1 MFCSTF
7 SQVMQSQP
15 WIVMVIICTSLLQI
29 FLPTVESDPSIGDIV
44 LSLPG
49 QPVVSFQQY
58 AGYVTVNTNSSQPQR
73 ALFYYFVEAETQ
85 PASKPVVLWLNGG
98 KFLLLTSPCCLKEL
112 PLLWFVNVIWYK
124 RSCLWVILNLKL
136 WKKLFLTRFLTNALR
151 AFLSISQLLIIHFLF
166 ENFLGTLGVQRNDVP
181 SSHIHGRSHHELMS
195 GPLHECKR
203 REHNFLYF
211 GSI

>member
-29 FLPTVESDPSIGDIV
+29 FLPAVESDPSIGDIV
-44 LSLPG
+44 LSLLGQPG
-49 QPVVSFQQY
+49 QPAVSFQQY
-58 AGYVTVNTNSSQPQR
+58 AGYVTVNTNSSQPQT

-112 PLLWFVNVIWYK
+112 PLFAVRK
-124 RSCLWVILNLKL
+124 CD
-136 WKKLFLTRFLTNALR
+136 
-151 AFLSISQLLIIHFLF
+151 LI
-166 ENFLGTLGVQRNDVP
+166 
-181 SSHIHGRSHHELMS
+181 
-195 GPLHECKR
+195 
-203 REHNFLYF
+203 
-211 GSI
+211 